1 MEENNTNNIMLQ
13 TKGGKLFDSQ
23 CVLSVIIPTYKCRSI
38 YKKNP
43 YIYFGTKKL
52 YIQNNTY

>member
-23 CVLSVIIPTYKCRSI
+23 CVLSVIIPTYNAEAFIKRTLTSI
-38 YKKNP
+38 LEQKTVYSK
-43 YIYFGTKKL
+43 
-52 YIQNNTY
+52 

>member
-13 TKGGKLFDSQ
+13 
-23 CVLSVIIPTYKCRSI
+23 IIRFPMCIKCYHPYLQCRSI

>member
-23 CVLSVIIPTYKCRSI
+23 CVLSVIIPTYNAEAFIKRTLTSI
-38 YKKNP
+38 LEQ
-43 YIYFGTKKL
+43 KKL

>member
-23 CVLSVIIPTYKCRSI
+23 CVLSVIIPTYNAEAFIKPLHLFWN
-38 YKKNP
+38 KKTV
-43 YIYFGTKKL
+43 YSK
-52 YIQNNTY
+52 